1 MYGEFQIPQNLS
13 PEVGFQNSPP
23 DGAIEILIKIK
34 EIDILGI
41 LKGYLR
47 PFRWLYSRI
56 LVKET
61 F

>member
-1 MYGEFQIPQNLS
+1 MSREFQILKNLS
-13 PEVGFQNSPP
+13 PEVEFQNSPP

-41 LKGYLR
+41 LKGH
-47 PFRWLYSRI
+47 RWLYYRI